1 MAAGSQ
7 LLLAVVEEGAELVV
21 AEVLTDSLQED
32 HVVLG
37 FPDDLAEV
45 QGITFICRTDL
56 DAVLFFSVLKVVHIT
71 VHEVNLVVREA
82 VA

>member
-1 MAAGSQ
+1 M
-7 LLLAVVEEGAELVV
+7 VV

-32 HVVLG
+32 LVVFGL
-37 FPDDLAEV
+37 PDDLAEV

-56 DAVLFFSVLKVVHIT
+56 DAVLFLSVLQVVRIA
-71 VHEVNLVVREA
+71 VHDVNLVVRKA